1 VIAGLLLCIALA
13 AGGVLL
19 GAKGL
24 SRELELAWLALHWP
38 QGLELDNC
46 LAFLRQLACDQRRQ
60 LVALEI
66 ESAGGSVSYRLGV
79 HPAGIREISR
89 LLRSLVPGLEVV
101 ETERSPVLSN
111 SWRIALNTR
120 SRVLGCEAEPVARAV
135 LAGLAG
141 AERKERI
148 VLQWLLGPRLRPL
161 PVSAVTTSN
170 GGEESLLH
178 LLIDGRS
185 RLEREKRAAL
195 AAKRS
200 EHGFACVA
208 RIGVNAATPKR
219 ARKLSA
225 GVLTGLRS
233 AETPGVALSLK
244 AENVQRFRAVTAP
257 RFHWPL
263 ALNSAELAGLTGWPI
278 GKPPLPG
285 MPKLAAR
292 RLRADA
298 RVHSGDRVIARAT
311 APGDE
316 RELGLPISEAL
327 QHLHVIGP
335 TGVGKST
342 LLLNLIVQ
350 DIAAGRGTVVID
362 PKGDLVDEVL
372 RRIPKERIGDVVV
385 LDPADAECPV
395 GLNPLADARRD
406 PELVADQVLAVFHS
420 LYEHSWGP
428 RTQDI
433 LHASLLSLAGKEGT
447 SLCALPVLLTS
458 PRARRHLLA
467 GVDDPVALGP
477 FWAWFEGLSDGERQ
491 QAIAPVMNKLRPF
504 LLRPR
509 VRGVLG
515 QLSPRLELERVF
527 THRKVLLVSLA
538 KGLLGPEASA
548 LLGSLVV
555 AELWHAA
562 LGRVA
567 VPPEMRGPV
576 SVFIDEFQDY
586 LHLPTDLADALA
598 QARGLGVGLT
608 LAHQHLAQLTPQMR
622 SAVLANARS
631 QVCFQLASEDA
642 IAFART
648 TRDLEAEDFQRLSRF
663 EVYLRL
669 VAGGEVTG
677 FASGKTLPPSTVI
690 SDPEQVRATSRE
702 RYGRPVA
709 EIEAEIR
716 RLIEGDRDDS
726 ESLGR
731 RPRKKQ

>member
-1 VIAGLLLCIALA
+1 VIVGLLGGAALA

-19 GAKGL
+19 AVRGFY
-24 SRELELAWLALHWP
+24 REPDLAWLALHWP
-38 QGLELDNC
+38 QTLEPEAC
-46 LAFLRQLACDQRRQ
+46 LAFLRQLASDRRGR
-60 LVALEI
+60 LVVLEV
-66 ESAGGSVSYRLGV
+66 EFGGGSVSYRLGV
-79 HPAGIREISR
+79 HPAAVQETSQ

-101 ETERSPVLSN
+101 ETERRLELAE
-111 SWRIALNTR
+111 SWRIGLNTR
-120 SRVLGCEAEPVARAV
+120 SRILRHEAEPVARAV
-135 LAGLAG
+135 LAGLAAVG
-141 AERKERI
+141 RNEAV
-148 VLQWLLGPRLRPL
+148 VLQWLLGPRLRPF
-161 PVSAVTTSN
+161 PVSAATTSN
-170 GGEESLLH
+170 GEESLLG
-178 LLIDGRS
+178 LLLDDRKRLDAERRS
-185 RLEREKRAAL
+185 AL

-200 EHGFACVA
+200 EHGFACLA
-208 RIGVNAATPKR
+208 RIGVGAATPKR
-219 ARKLSA
+219 ARQLAAS
-225 GVLTGLRS
+225 VLAGLRS
-233 AETPGVALSLK
+233 AEAPGIVLNLRI
-244 AENVQRFRAVTAP
+244 EQTQRFQRVAVP
-257 RFHWPL
+257 RFRWPL
-263 ALNSAELAGLTGWPI
+263 VLNATELVGLTGWPI
-278 GKPPLPG
+278 GKQPLPG

-292 RLRADA
+292 RIRADA
-298 RVHSGDRVIARAT
+298 RIQSGGRVIACAT
-311 APGDE
+311 APGDD
-316 RELGLPISEAL
+316 RELGLNVADAL

-342 LLLNLIVQ
+342 LLLNLVTQ
-350 DIAAGRGTVVID
+350 DIAAGRGVALID

-372 RRIPKERIGDVVV
+372 CRIPAARIGDVVV
-385 LDPADAECPV
+385 LDPTDADYPV

-420 LYEHSWGP
+420 LYERSWGP

-433 LHASLLSLAGKEGT
+433 LHASLLSLAGKKGT

-458 PRARRHLLA
+458 PRVRRHLLA
-467 GVDDPVALGP
+467 AVDDPVALGP
-477 FWAWFEGLSDGERQ
+477 FWAWFEGLSEGERQ

-515 QLSPRLELERVF
+515 QLSPRFEIERVF
-527 THRKVLLVSLA
+527 THRKILLVSLA
-538 KGLLGPEASA
+538 KGLLGPEASS

-555 AELWHAA
+555 AELWYAA

-567 VPPEMRGPV
+567 VPPEERRAV

-642 IAFART
+642 LAFARS
-648 TRDLEAEDFQRLSRF
+648 TRDLEAEDFQRLGRY

-669 VAGGEVTG
+669 VVGGEVTS
-677 FASGKTLPPSTVI
+677 FASGRTLPPSPPT
-690 SDPEQVRATSRE
+690 SDPAQVRAASRE
-702 RYGRPVA
+702 RYGRPVG

-716 RLIEGDRDDS
+716 RLIEGDTNDQGP
-726 ESLGR
+726 LGI
-731 RPRKKQ
+731 RPRGQK

>member
-1 VIAGLLLCIALA
+1 MIAELLGGSALA
-13 AGGVLL
+13 VGGALF
-19 GAKGL
+19 ATQGL
-24 SRELELAWLALHWP
+24 YREPDFAWIALHWP
-38 QGLELDNC
+38 QALEPETC
-46 LAFLRQLACDQRRQ
+46 LAFLRQLASDRRGG
-60 LVALEI
+60 LVVLEV
-66 ESAGGSVSYRLGV
+66 EFAGGRVFHRLGV
-79 HPAGIREISR
+79 HPAAVREISQ
-89 LLRSLVPGLEVV
+89 LLRSLIPGLEVT
-101 ETERSPVLSN
+101 ETERSLELAET
-111 SWRIALNTR
+111 WRIELNTR
-120 SRVLGCEAEPVARAV
+120 SRVLRREAESVTRAV
-135 LAGLAG
+135 LAGLAAAG
-141 AERKERI
+141 RKETI
-148 VLQWLLGPRLRPL
+148 ELQWLLGPRFAPS
-161 PVSAVTTSN
+161 PVSTATTSSS
-170 GGEESLLH
+170 GGESLLG
-178 LLIDGRS
+178 LILDDKS
-185 RLEREKRAAL
+185 RLDAERRSAL

-200 EHGFACVA
+200 EHGFGCLA
-208 RIGVNAATPKR
+208 RIGVGAATPKR
-219 ARKLSA
+219 ARQLADS
-225 GVLTGLRS
+225 VLAGLRS
-233 AETPGVALSLK
+233 AEAPGVTLSLRK
-244 AENVQRFRAVTAP
+244 ERPKRLRTGAAP
-257 RFHWPL
+257 RFRWPL
-263 ALNSAELAGLTGWPI
+263 ALNVAELVGLVGWPL
-278 GKPPLPG
+278 GKQPLPG
-285 MPKLAAR
+285 MPQR
-292 RLRADA
+292 SSRLLKADA
-298 RVHSGDRVIARAT
+298 RVRANGRTIATAT
-311 APGDE
+311 APGDD
-316 RELGLPISEAL
+316 RELGLPIADAL

-372 RRIPKERIGDVVV
+372 ARIPAERIGDVVV
-385 LDPADAECPV
+385 LDPSDAECPV

-433 LHASLLSLAGKEGT
+433 LHASLLSLAGKGGT

-458 PRARRHLLA
+458 PRARRHLLT
-467 GVDDPVALGP
+467 GVNDPIALGP
-477 FWAWFEGLSDGERQ
+477 FWAWFESLSDGERQ

-515 QLSPRLELERVF
+515 QLSPRFEIERVF

-538 KGLLGPEASA
+538 KGLLGPEASS

-567 VPPEMRGPV
+567 VPPEERRPV

-631 QVCFQLASEDA
+631 QVLFQLASEDA
-642 IAFART
+642 LAFARS
-648 TRDLEAEDFQRLSRF
+648 TRDLEAEDFQRLGRY

-669 VAGGEVTG
+669 VAVGEVAG
-677 FASGKTLPPSTVI
+677 FASGRTLPPSSPT
-690 SDPEQVRATSRE
+690 SDPAEIRAASRE
-702 RYGRPVA
+702 RYGRPIA
-709 EIEAEIR
+709 EVEAEIR
-716 RLIEGDRDDS
+716 RLIEGDQDDPG
-726 ESLGR
+726 SLGK
-731 RPRKKQ
+731 RPRRSA

>member
-1 VIAGLLLCIALA
+1 VIVALLLCALTVS
-13 AGGVLL
+13 AGLVV
-19 GAKGL
+19 AKGL
-24 SRELELAWLALHWP
+24 YREPKLTWLTLHWP
-38 QGLELDNC
+38 QELDGETC
-46 LAFLRQLACDQRRQ
+46 IALLRQLASDRPGG
-60 LVALEI
+60 LVALET
-66 ESAGGSVSYRLGV
+66 EYARSGVSHRIGI
-79 HPAGIREISR
+79 HPAAVGEISQ
-89 LLRSLVPGLEVV
+89 LLRSLIPGIEVTNARRDLEL
-101 ETERSPVLSN
+101 TDARRICLNSRSHVL
-111 SWRIALNTR
+111 RR
-120 SRVLGCEAEPVARAV
+120 EPEPVTRAV
-135 LAGLAG
+135 LAGLA
-141 AERKERI
+141 AVRPKETV
-148 VLQWLLGPRLRPL
+148 VLQWLLGPRFRPS
-161 PVSAVTTSN
+161 PVYAVTTSS
-170 GGEESLLH
+170 GEQSLLGLLLDDRKH
-178 LLIDGRS
+178 LDAERRS
-185 RLEREKRAAL
+185 AL

-200 EHGFACVA
+200 EHGFSCLA
-208 RIGVNAATPKR
+208 RIGVSAGTQKR
-219 ARKLSA
+219 AHHLA
-225 GVLTGLRS
+225 TGVLAGLRNS
-233 AETPGVALSLK
+233 ETPGVSVSLK
-244 AENVQRFRAVTAP
+244 RENAERLKAAAVPRFR
-257 RFHWPL
+257 WPL
-263 ALNSAELAGLTGWPI
+263 VLNVAELVGLVGWPL
-278 GKPPLPG
+278 GKQPLPG
-285 MPKLAAR
+285 MPKLASR

-298 RVHSGDRVIARAT
+298 RVRSGNRVIARAT

-316 RELGLPISEAL
+316 RELGLPISDAL

-350 DIAAGRGTVVID
+350 DISAGRGTVVID

-372 RRIPKERIGDVVV
+372 RRIPAERTSDVVI
-385 LDPADAECPV
+385 LDPADADYPV

-433 LHASLLSLAGKEGT
+433 LHASLLSLAGNEGT

-458 PRARRHLLA
+458 PRARRSLLA

-477 FWAWFEGLSDGERQ
+477 FWAWFESLSEGERQ

-515 QLSPRLELERVF
+515 QLSPRFDLERVF

-538 KGLLGPEASA
+538 KGLLGPEASS

-567 VPPEMRGPV
+567 VPPDMRRPV

-648 TRDLEAEDFQRLSRF
+648 TRDLEAEDFQRLGRY

-677 FASGKTLPPSTVI
+677 FASGRTLLPSAPI
-690 SDPEQVRATSRE
+690 SDPDLVRAVSRE
-702 RYGRPVA
+702 RYGRPIGEV
-709 EIEAEIR
+709 EAEIR
-716 RLIEGDRDDS
+716 NLVEGDRDDS
-726 ESLGR
+726 EPLGR
-731 RPRKKQ
+731 RPRGKQ

>member
-1 VIAGLLLCIALA
+1 MIAELIGLSGLACGGGLLAMR
-13 AGGVLL
+13 
-19 GAKGL
+19 GL
-24 SRELELAWLALHWP
+24 YVEPDLAWLTLHWP
-38 QGLELDNC
+38 QTLEPEAC
-46 LAFLRQLACDQRRQ
+46 LALLRQLASDRRNG
-60 LVALEI
+60 LIALEA
-66 ESAGGSVSYRLGV
+66 EFGGGAVSHRLGV
-79 HPAGIREISR
+79 HPAAAGEVSQ
-89 LLRSLVPGLEVV
+89 LLRSLIPGIEL
-101 ETERSPVLSN
+101 TEAERRPEPPYT
-111 SWRIALNTR
+111 WRIALNTR
-120 SRVLGCEAEPVARAV
+120 HRVLRREAEPVARAV
-135 LAGLAG
+135 LAGLATAG
-141 AERKERI
+141 RKETI
-148 VLQWLLGPRLRPL
+148 VLQWLLGPRFRPS
-161 PVSAVTTSN
+161 PVSTAATSS
-170 GGEESLLH
+170 GEESLLS
-178 LLIDGRS
+178 LLLDDRRRLDAERRS
-185 RLEREKRAAL
+185 AL

-200 EHGFACVA
+200 EHGFACLA
-208 RIGVNAATPKR
+208 RIGVDASTPKR
-219 ARKLSA
+219 ARQLATS
-225 GVLTGLRS
+225 VLAGLRS
-233 AETPGVALSLK
+233 AEAPGVALGLRRERPERLGV
-244 AENVQRFRAVTAP
+244 AAAP
-257 RFHWPL
+257 RLRWPL
-263 ALNSAELAGLTGWPI
+263 ALNVAELAGLTGWPL
-278 GKPPLPG
+278 GKQPLPG
-285 MPKLAAR
+285 MPQRSSRL
-292 RLRADA
+292 LRADA
-298 RVHSGDRVIARAT
+298 RIRAGGRTIATAT
-311 APGDE
+311 APGDD
-316 RELGLPISEAL
+316 RELGLPIADAL

-372 RRIPKERIGDVVV
+372 ARIPEQRIGDVVV
-385 LDPADAECPV
+385 LDPADAGCPV

-420 LYEHSWGP
+420 LYERSWGP

-433 LHASLLSLAGKEGT
+433 LHASLLSLAGKGGT
-447 SLCALPVLLTS
+447 SLCALPVLLTN
-458 PRARRHLLA
+458 PRARKRLLA
-467 GVDDPVALGP
+467 RVNDPVALGP
-477 FWAWFEGLSDGERQ
+477 FWAWFESLSDGERQ

-515 QLSPRLELERVF
+515 QLSPRFEIERVF

-567 VPPEMRGPV
+567 IPPLERRPV

-642 IAFART
+642 LAFARA
-648 TRDLEAEDFQRLSRF
+648 TRDLEAEDFQRLGRY

-677 FASGKTLPPSTVI
+677 FASGRTLPPQAPT
-690 SDPEQVRATSRE
+690 SDPVQVRAASRE
-702 RYGRPVA
+702 RYGRPIEEV
-709 EIEAEIR
+709 EAEIR
-716 RLIEGDRDDS
+716 QLIEGERDDQGP
-726 ESLGR
+726 LGK
-731 RPRKKQ
+731 RPRRSA